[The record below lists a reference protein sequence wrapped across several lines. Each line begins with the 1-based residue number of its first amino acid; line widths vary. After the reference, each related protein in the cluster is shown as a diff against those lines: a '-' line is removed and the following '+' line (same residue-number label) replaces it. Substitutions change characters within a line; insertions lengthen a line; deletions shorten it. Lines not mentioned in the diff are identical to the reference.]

1 MPVVASTVNC
11 CVTIFCL
18 FCCQYSFYS
27 EKHRRCEMAV
37 LELYEGKEQNNAT
50 AFSSLSPP
58 PNPLV
63 LRQSYIFPVPVQR
76 MASTV
81 TEKGITNKNLISE
94 SKEREGGGLGGG
106 SPQDIIDLY

>member
-1 MPVVASTVNC
+1 
-11 CVTIFCL
+11 
-18 FCCQYSFYS
+18 
-27 EKHRRCEMAV
+27 MAV
-37 LELYEGKEQNNAT
+37 LELYEGKEQHNAT

-81 TEKGITNKNLISE
+81 TEKGITNKNLISKLFL
-94 SKEREGGGLGGG
+94 SAGVGDWERVIKTAVL
-106 SPQDIIDLY
+106 D